1 MYAAAPRDYAIRNE
15 KTSCRSAIKTIQQQN
30 DIGVVRAPKGEQNS
44 SLEKGNPQLFNV
56 CSTLYTKH
64 QLVKLWNSPSKLV
77 TRTCPE
83 GSETLPLHLR
93 MYTECRRRLYNSN
106 KIESV
111 GALKF
116 FPRVKLHDLA
126 VALPVSSDM
135 SGERAAELGHR
146 DAAGPGL

>member
-1 MYAAAPRDYAIRNE
+1 MGNLCLATTYASAHPYAIQNE
-15 KTSCRSAIKTIQQQN
+15 TSIGSRVIKTIQQQN

-116 FPRVKLHDLA
+116 FPRVKLHDPA
-126 VALPVSSDM
+126 VRRPCQC
-135 SGERAAELGHR
+135 
-146 DAAGPGL
+146 PPT